1 MRRKHTAYLLSGLA
15 AGLLALPTPAWA
27 KDNSSALSVARQLNE
42 AFIEVADRVSA
53 SVVVVTVAHRPD
65 YQSSEDQDNP
75 LFDWLPPQFKKQF
88 EDRFKNAH
96 PKGNAPIFDGQG
108 SGVII
113 REDGFIL
120 TNRHVVDGADK
131 IHVRLKDGRE
141 FDAEVRGVDAQSD
154 VAVIK
159 VNAKGLPA
167 ARLADSD
174 KVRVGEFAIAIGAP
188 FELDYSVTVGHV
200 SAKGRSRV
208 IPDPK
213 MDQDFIQT
221 DASINPGNSGGP
233 LVNLDGDVIGIN
245 TLIRGLHT
253 GIGFAIPSS
262 LAHHVSDQL
271 IENGK
276 FTRSWLGVEIRALTE
291 FPDFKELVKGVSE
304 GVVVV
309 GIVPDGPAAKS
320 ELKTQDVITAVDG
333 KPVLTSL
340 QLKNEIRDKAPGQ
353 TVNLDVVRRAKH
365 IVVKVKPEE
374 WPDDTQP
381 VVNKRAA
388 AGEVESSD
396 LGILVKPLSKELAK
410 EYSVDQTEG
419 LLVAEVEANSVA
431 ARKGVQR
438 GDIITEINE
447 ESVSTL
453 KQYRNA
459 LKGADLKKG
468 IVLSLLSQGVS
479 RFVVLKDSG
488 D

>member
-1 MRRKHTAYLLSGLA
+1 M
-15 AGLLALPTPAWA
+15 
-27 KDNSSALSVARQLNE
+27 
-42 AFIEVADRVSA
+42 
-53 SVVVVTVAHRPD
+53 
-65 YQSSEDQDNP
+65 
-75 LFDWLPPQFKKQF
+75 
-88 EDRFKNAH
+88 
-96 PKGNAPIFDGQG
+96 
-108 SGVII
+108 
-113 REDGFIL
+113 
-120 TNRHVVDGADK
+120 
-131 IHVRLKDGRE
+131 
-141 FDAEVRGVDAQSD
+141 
-154 VAVIK
+154 IK

-291 FPDFKELVKGVSE
+291 FPDFKDLVKGVSE

-396 LGILVKPLSKELAK
+396 LGILVKALSKELAK
-410 EYSVDQTEG
+410 EYNVDQTEG

-431 ARKGVQR
+431 ARKGAQR